1 MTAKR
6 KPIAHTLSAA
16 LLLFVLLT
24 VPALTATAQQFAVK
38 GFRTLPND
46 VSAFISPVRD
56 LNGDACALLKV
67 IAPREFDFAS
77 PLGIVSRRDEV
88 GEIWLYL
95 PKGSR
100 RLTLKHPRWGVLRDY
115 RFAAPLE
122 SHVTYE
128 LSLNIPQQPDSIKR
142 DTVVLT
148 RTVRDTVTVGTT
160 RHRPPL
166 TMGAAL
172 TASVHT
178 NGPSWGLMLFA
189 MRRHGA
195 FIHASTDLRSIGDT
209 RMECDEAGY
218 VDQSGILPYY
228 TGSGRHSS
236 FAVTAGPVHRL
247 WRGVN
252 LFYGAGY
259 GRTAT
264 AWQLDDSE
272 GGGYALNNGLTHSGL
287 AAEAGVAL
295 SFGHFCITA
304 SAVTIGGRHWQGCV
318 GIGVALFKGKKVK
331 K

>member
-1 MTAKR
+1 MQDY
-6 KPIAHTLSAA
+6 PEIY
-16 LLLFVLLT
+16 
-24 VPALTATAQQFAVK
+24 
-38 GFRTLPND
+38 
-46 VSAFISPVRD
+46 
-56 LNGDACALLKV
+56 LK
-67 IAPREFDFAS
+67 D
-77 PLGIVSRRDEV
+77 
-88 GEIWLYL
+88 
-95 PKGSR
+95 
-100 RLTLKHPRWGVLRDY
+100 
-115 RFAAPLE
+115 
-122 SHVTYE
+122 
-128 LSLNIPQQPDSIKR
+128 LSLVIGRQVILRGIN
-142 DTVVLT
+142 T
-148 RTVRDTVTVGTT
+148 RFTGGKIYGLIGHNGSGKTMLMKCICGFVRPTAGGVRINGKWLGLEQDF
-160 RHRPPL
+160 PESL
-166 TMGAAL
+166 GAL
-172 TASVHT
+172 
-178 NGPSWGLMLFA
+178 
-189 MRRHGA
+189 
-195 FIHASTDLRSIGDT
+195 I
-209 RMECDEAGY
+209 EAPGF
-218 VDQSGILPYY
+218 LPYY